1 MFWKVLSKT
10 FEEKGWDRECWEWR
24 LFKELSIRGH
34 DRLKNR
40 HDSVA
45 EDEAESHIAYLP
57 VCCSRFQLWVRSRME
72 LLPWV
77 WAQVWTSWSL
87 NMTQS
92 DVSRSSASD
101 RYFFHLSI
109 TAKKKKEEAKW
120 LWNVEGRQ
128 VRDDMRQPPQLNLVR
143 RGTEIFLTCQ
153 PSWRAELR
161 CCSVSQS
168 LLLDPCLIWP
178 TWKQENWVLQS
189 VFDIYFIE
197 PAVTPTLYRPIHLS
211 SGKGES
217 SLLTKTEVFV
227 LRYVK
232 TSQLEK

>member
-1 MFWKVLSKT
+1 MFWKVLGKT

-57 VCCSRFQLWVRSRME
+57 VRCSRFQLWVRSRME

-109 TAKKKKEEAKW
+109 TAKKKKKGSKMALKR
-120 LWNVEGRQ
+120 GRQ
-128 VRDDMRQPPQLNLVR
+128 TSQGWYATATSVKLGETGDWDIFDMSA
-143 RGTEIFLTCQ
+143 ELTCWTTLLQ
-153 PSWRAELR
+153 CLSKLAVGSLSHLANLKTGKLSVTECFWHLLHWASRHANTVQTNSFIFWERRKLTVNQDWSVCLALR
-161 CCSVSQS
+161 
-168 LLLDPCLIWP
+168 
-178 TWKQENWVLQS
+178 
-189 VFDIYFIE
+189 
-197 PAVTPTLYRPIHLS
+197 
-211 SGKGES
+211 
-217 SLLTKTEVFV
+217 
-227 LRYVK
+227 
-232 TSQLEK
+232 